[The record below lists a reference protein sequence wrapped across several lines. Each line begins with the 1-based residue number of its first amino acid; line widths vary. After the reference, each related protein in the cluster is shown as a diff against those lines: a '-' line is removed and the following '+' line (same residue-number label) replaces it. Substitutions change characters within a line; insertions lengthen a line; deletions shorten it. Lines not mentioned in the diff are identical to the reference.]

1 MPTARSDL
9 PFGHE
14 LRLFM
19 VWPIWSVLIP
29 FRIAFCWSIDDDCAG
44 GFYVRASI
52 VVRRNCA
59 PSTDIAHRG
68 EEPLMRNVSR

>member
-1 MPTARSDL
+1 VPPARGDL

-29 FRIAFCWSIDDDCAG
+29 FRITFCWSIDDDCAG
-44 GFYVRASI
+44 GFYVRAI
-52 VVRRNCA
+52 DRGPPELRRQLSLIKMN
-59 PSTDIAHRG
+59 
-68 EEPLMRNVSR
+68 